1 MLCAGQAI
9 TLNTALGSPRQPRQ
23 PPTRDSAQQLD
34 SSTAGPDSLDSSPH
48 GSPSTQQFTCDGVTS
63 VGLKSQSLPTQSTDG
78 DGSTGMSTGDDGGEL
93 LELSEAS

>member
-1 MLCAGQAI
+1 MADLDSGHVRPLSGLDSCQDP
-9 TLNTALGSPRQPRQ
+9 TARQP
-23 PPTRDSAQQLD
+23 D

>member
-1 MLCAGQAI
+1 MMKRIAHFLTRNGGSIGTTFTPECGL
-9 TLNTALGSPRQPRQ
+9 TLTAHPMG
-23 PPTRDSAQQLD
+23 
-34 SSTAGPDSLDSSPH
+34 H

-93 LELSEAS
+93 LELSEASCGLGRPSEFRI